1 VHLRVTVVVK
11 IFRFFCIGC
20 LTSNP
25 QPATCNQ
32 QRLFFIVALRTSSEQ
47 TKVNLRII
55 KPLIIGL
62 TGLGLVI
69 LGISSLLPSQVMTS
83 KWVMIYGEKDV
94 YLNRIRDVNSWP
106 KWNGLLQQVSELEIR
121 QKPSLTDTGSRI
133 YWKDARGRR
142 NEIVVTGNNEKGIAT
157 EMLVEGQRPLLS
169 GFSIEKR
176 QADSVQVVW
185 YIVEDLKWYPWEKF
199 YGMMA
204 ADMKGPQM
212 QESLNR
218 FKAMK

>member
-1 VHLRVTVVVK
+1 M
-11 IFRFFCIGC
+11 
-20 LTSNP
+20 
-25 QPATCNQ
+25 
-32 QRLFFIVALRTSSEQ
+32 
-47 TKVNLRII
+47 NLRII
-55 KPLIIGL
+55 KPLLIGI

-83 KWVMIYGEKDV
+83 KWVLIYGEKDV

-121 QKPSLTDTGSRI
+121 QKPALTDTGSRI
-133 YWKDARGRR
+133 YWKDARGRK
-142 NEIVVTGNNEKGIAT
+142 NEIIVTGNNEKGIAT

-204 ADMKGPQM
+204 ADMKGPLM